1 MRRRDLLALSLSS
14 MAFTPLAARAQQRAL
29 PVIGFLDPRFP
40 EDVVDRLRGFRQG
53 LKEVGYSERET
64 VTIEYRW
71 AENQLDRLPALAADL
86 ARRGV
91 AIIVASGGADV
102 VLAAKGATTTI
113 PILFIV
119 SGDPVKLGLVTSLAR
134 PDGNLTGINFFNAE
148 LVAKR
153 LEILRELVPRAKRV
167 AALVNPT
174 DVRNTEATLTDLELA
189 ARSFGLQIEI
199 LKANTSREIDDAF
212 EIIGRE
218 RPDALFVG
226 QAAYLNSRR
235 VQLVQLAASRMI
247 PTSYASRESPEIGG
261 LMSYGSD
268 ITDAY
273 RQIGAYTGR
282 ILNGAKP
289 ADLPVVRASKF
300 ELIINAQTARMLR
313 LAVPQSLLARADEV
327 IE

>member
-1 MRRRDLLALSLSS
+1 M
-14 MAFTPLAARAQQRAL
+14 MP
-29 PVIGFLDPRFP
+29 
-40 EDVVDRLRGFRQG
+40 
-53 LKEVGYSERET
+53 
-64 VTIEYRW
+64 
-71 AENQLDRLPALAADL
+71 
-86 ARRGV
+86 
-91 AIIVASGGADV
+91 
-102 VLAAKGATTTI
+102 
-113 PILFIV
+113 
-119 SGDPVKLGLVTSLAR
+119 
-134 PDGNLTGINFFNAE
+134 
-148 LVAKR
+148 
-153 LEILRELVPRAKRV
+153 
-167 AALVNPT
+167 
-174 DVRNTEATLTDLELA
+174 
-189 ARSFGLQIEI
+189 
-199 LKANTSREIDDAF
+199 F